1 MTCHNQWF
9 PPPVLDSASQDKGWQ
24 WHDLGKGEEGKETEG
39 QEGEKNFLNN
49 KKWYNTLSTTSS
61 LNKIE
66 LTVSTT

>member
-1 MTCHNQWF
+1 MMHEVSGGGRRWHNREE
-9 PPPVLDSASQDKGWQ
+9 
-24 WHDLGKGEEGKETEG
+24 GEEGKETEG